1 MTNLS
6 RSCCLE
12 QLGIHRSRGVLH
24 MDQCTS
30 TSLSA
35 LVPGGSLLVI
45 ACCMSVP
52 CNGFPRYHEQQS
64 LACLELWVKIQ
75 VWASYQSGSGSNLAK
90 LEPSCIR
97 PTPIFRFRAERPHVF
112 SAYLPEQEHS
122 QPQRWDSVSAS
133 RVTSG
138 ANKEIY
144 AQPRADALLV
154 GRDTSCG

>member
-24 MDQCTS
+24 IDQCTS

-35 LVPGGSLLVI
+35 LAPGGSLLVI
-45 ACCMSVP
+45 ACCMSPP
-52 CNGFPRYHEQQS
+52 CSALPRYHKQQS
-64 LACLELWVKIQ
+64 LVCLELWVKIQ

-97 PTPIFRFRAERPHVF
+97 RSRHRFLGSEPNARMFLVLICQSRNTLSR
-112 SAYLPEQEHS
+112 SAGILSPL
-122 QPQRWDSVSAS
+122 A
-133 RVTSG
+133 G
-138 ANKEIY
+138 
-144 AQPRADALLV
+144 
-154 GRDTSCG
+154 